1 MSGEKT
7 LAPTEKRK
15 RDAALKGDVLRSRD
29 LATAVAMLAGAFWL
43 KFAGPWLMAAL
54 IAGTRHGL
62 SWDRSAID
70 QFDPGS
76 AIIALT
82 LGVLPPLIVLAGS
95 VLVAVLLVQLGPS
108 HGRWV
113 GANALP
119 KASRLNP
126 LNGLTR
132 MFGAAGWI
140 EAAKGLAK
148 VAVLGVLAWS
158 WARGHVPAL
167 LSLGRRAELSSA
179 LGEAWSALTGL
190 LVLLSIGLLGI
201 AMADWPIQWLRRT
214 ARLRMSQQEMRDEHK
229 ESDGSPERKA
239 AQRQRAR
246 QYATGA
252 VAKAMQQAQFVLTN
266 PTHFAVAMAYDP
278 LKAGAP
284 IVLAKGRGDKAL
296 AMKDLAAELKVP
308 TLEYPALARSVYFTT
323 RENQVIRE
331 ELYAAVAAVLAFVFS
346 LRRGETPPRPAIEV
360 PLALRF
366 DAEGRLEG
374 FTQSPPRR
382 NRGAEG

>member
-7 LAPTEKRK
+7 FAPTEKRK
-15 RDAALKGDVLRSRD
+15 SDAAKNGDVLRSRD
-29 LATAVAMLAGAFWL
+29 MATAVAMLVGTAWL
-43 KFAGPWLMAAL
+43 KFAGPWLFAAL
-54 IAGTRHGL
+54 VNGARHGL
-62 SWDRSAID
+62 SWDRSAIEA
-70 QFDPGS
+70 FDPGS
-76 AIIALT
+76 AITALAW
-82 LGVLPPLIVLAGS
+82 GVLPPLVLLAGS
-95 VLVAVLLVQLGPS
+95 VMLAVLAIQLGPS

-126 LNGLTR
+126 MSGLTR

-140 EAAKGLAK
+140 EAGKGLAK
-148 VAVLGVLAWS
+148 VLVLGVLGFV
-158 WARGHVPAL
+158 WARGHVPML
-167 LSLGRRAELSSA
+167 LSIGRRAELGSA
-179 LGEAWSALTGL
+179 LTEAWGALTGL
-190 LVLLSIGLLGI
+190 LLLLSVGLFGI
-201 AMADWPIQWLRRT
+201 AMLDWPIQWLRRT
-214 ARLRMSQQEMRDEHK
+214 HRLRMSQQEVRDEHK

-252 VAKAMQQAQFVLTN
+252 VAKAMSQAQFVLTN

-296 AMKDLAAELKVP
+296 AMKQLAAELQVP

-346 LRRGETPPRPAIEV
+346 LRRGEHPLRPAIDV
-360 PLALRF
+360 PVMLRF
-366 DAEGRLEG
+366 DADGRLE
-374 FTQSPPRR
+374 
-382 NRGAEG
+382 AA

>member
-7 LAPTEKRK
+7 QAPTDKRK
-15 RDAALKGDVLRSRD
+15 RDAARNGDVLRSRD
-29 LATAVAMLAGAFWL
+29 LATGVAVLIGALWL
-43 KFAGPWLMAAL
+43 KFAGPWLMGKLLGGA
-54 IAGTRHGL
+54 RDGL
-62 SWDRSAID
+62 GWDRTAIE
-70 QFDPGS
+70 QFDPGQ
-76 AIIALT
+76 AIVRLL
-82 LGVLPPLIVLAGS
+82 LGVLPPLVLLSLS
-95 VLVAVLLVQLGPS
+95 VMLGVLLVQLGPS

-119 KASRLNP
+119 KLSRLSP
-126 LNGLTR
+126 LKGLGR

-140 EAAKGLAK
+140 EAGKGLLK
-148 VAVLGVLAWS
+148 VIVLGVIAWT
-158 WARGHVPAL
+158 WGRGRIAPL
-167 LSLGRRAELSSA
+167 LELGRSA
-179 LGEAWSALTGL
+179 RLPDALAQSWSALTGL
-190 LVLLSIGLLGI
+190 LLALSCGLILI
-201 AMADWPIQWLRRT
+201 AMADWPIQWIRRT
-214 ARLRMSQQEMRDEHK
+214 LRLRMSQQELRDEHK

-252 VAKAMQQAQFVLTN
+252 VAKAMQQAQFILTN
-266 PTHFAVAMAYDP
+266 PSHFAVAMAYDP
-278 LKAGAP
+278 ATAGAP

-331 ELYAAVAAVLAFVFS
+331 ELYAAIAAVLAFVFS

-366 DAEGRLEG
+366 DTEGRLDPKL
-374 FTQSPPRR
+374 S
-382 NRGAEG
+382 A

>member
-29 LATAVAMLAGAFWL
+29 MATAVALLVGAFWL
-43 KFAGPWLMAAL
+43 KFAGPWLFGAL
-54 IAGTRHGL
+54 ATGARHGL
-62 SWDRSAID
+62 SWDRSAIEA
-70 QFDPGS
+70 FDPGS
-76 AIIALT
+76 AITVLAW
-82 LGVLPPLIVLAGS
+82 GVLPPLVLLAGS
-95 VLVAVLLVQLGPS
+95 VMLAVLLVQLGPS

-126 LNGLTR
+126 LSGLTR

-140 EAAKGLAK
+140 EAGKGMAK
-148 VAVLGVLAWS
+148 VLVLGTLVFV

-167 LSLGRRAELSSA
+167 LSIGRRAELGAA
-179 LGEAWSALTGL
+179 LAEAWGALTGL
-190 LVLLSIGLLGI
+190 LVLLSVGLLGI
-201 AMADWPIQWLRRT
+201 AMLDWPIQWLRRT
-214 ARLRMSQQEMRDEHK
+214 RRLRMSQQDVRDEHK

-252 VAKAMQQAQFVLTN
+252 VAKAMSQAQFVLTN

-278 LKAGAP
+278 YKAGAP

-296 AMKDLAAELKVP
+296 AMRELAAELKVP
-308 TLEYPALARSVYFTT
+308 MLEYPALARSVYFTT

-346 LRRGETPPRPAIEV
+346 LRRGESPLRPAIEV
-360 PLALRF
+360 PVMLRF
-366 DAEGRLEG
+366 DAEGRLE
-374 FTQSPPRR
+374 
-382 NRGAEG
+382 AA

>member
-29 LATAVAMLAGAFWL
+29 LGTAVAMLVGVAWL
-43 KFAGPWLMAAL
+43 KFAGPWLLGAL
-54 IAGTRHGL
+54 VQGTRRGL
-62 SWDRSAID
+62 SWNRSAIE

-76 AIIALT
+76 ALMTLT
-82 LGVLPPLIVLAGS
+82 LGVLPPLIVLAAS
-95 VLVAVLLVQLGPS
+95 VLGAVLLVQLVPS

-126 LNGLTR
+126 LTGFTR

-140 EAAKGLAK
+140 EAGKGLAK
-148 VAVLGVLAWS
+148 VLVLGTLAWI
-158 WARGHVPAL
+158 WARGHVPGL
-167 LSLGRRAELSSA
+167 LSVGRRAELGSA
-179 LGEAWSALTGL
+179 LSEAWSALTGL
-190 LVLLSIGLLGI
+190 LMLLSVGLLAI

-252 VAKAMQQAQFVLTN
+252 VAKAMSQAQFVLTN
-266 PTHFAVAMAYDP
+266 PAHFAVAMAYDP

-284 IVLAKGRGDKAL
+284 VVLAKGRGDKAQ
-296 AMKDLAAELKVP
+296 AMKDLAAELRVP
-308 TLEYPALARSVYFTT
+308 MLEYPALARSVYFTT

-346 LRRGETPPRPAIEV
+346 LRRGETPPRPAIDV
-360 PLALRF
+360 PLALRY
-366 DAEGRLEG
+366 DPEGQLE
-374 FTQSPPRR
+374 PV
-382 NRGAEG
+382 A

>member
-7 LAPTEKRK
+7 FAPTEKRK
-15 RDAALKGDVLRSRD
+15 SDAAKRGDVLRSRD
-29 LATAVAMLAGAFWL
+29 MATAVAMLVGAVWL
-43 KFAGPWLMAAL
+43 KFAGPWLLGAL
-54 IAGTRHGL
+54 IGGARAGL
-62 SWDRSAID
+62 SWNRAAIEH
-70 QFDPGS
+70 FEPGN
-76 AIIALT
+76 AILSLT
-82 LGVLPPLIVLAGS
+82 GAVMPPLILLAGS
-95 VLVAVLLVQLGPS
+95 VMLAVLAIQLGPS

-113 GANALP
+113 GCNALP

-126 LNGLTR
+126 LSGLTR

-140 EAAKGLAK
+140 EAGKGLAK
-148 VAVLGVLAWS
+148 VLVLGTLAFV
-158 WARGHVPAL
+158 WAKNHVPAL
-167 LSLGRRAELSSA
+167 LSIGRRAELSAA
-179 LGEAWSALTGL
+179 LGEAWGALTGL
-190 LVLLSIGLLGI
+190 LLLLSVGLLAI
-201 AMADWPIQWLRRT
+201 AMLDWPIQWLRRT
-214 ARLRMSQQEMRDEHK
+214 RRLRMSQQEIRDEHK

-284 IVLAKGRGDKAL
+284 IVLAKGRGEKAL
-296 AMKDLAAELKVP
+296 AMRDLAAELGVP

-346 LRRGETPPRPAIEV
+346 LRRGEAPLRPAIEV
-360 PLALRF
+360 PVTMRF
-366 DAEGRLEG
+366 DAEGRSE
-374 FTQSPPRR
+374 
-382 NRGAEG
+382 AA